1 MLEKQAAAG
10 PPPCKLFL
18 LLLQFILF
26 FSESSLLPCLN
37 SPMPKQTPAREQDIN
52 LLSQSHL
59 LNAQEIL
66 LKPLLT
72 WPRGVKGWRWSGELP
87 LLLERKSHSTLPYD
101 FLLLIF
107 SFLSK
112 YQKSSTSSELTKE
125 AVIVSPLVCFLMPF
139 GSQQPILRQQEKWLS
154 ISCYRHMVSEHWN
167 KWWASLTIRAMK
179 IKRGRGFFS
188 TYQIGLK

>member
-1 MLEKQAAAG
+1 MVQVQLLSVIVQLVCRRLLHSCLLMLEKQAAAG

-72 WPRGVKGWRWSGELP
+72 WPRGVKGWR
-87 LLLERKSHSTLPYD
+87 
-101 FLLLIF
+101 
-107 SFLSK
+107 
-112 YQKSSTSSELTKE
+112 
-125 AVIVSPLVCFLMPF
+125 
-139 GSQQPILRQQEKWLS
+139 
-154 ISCYRHMVSEHWN
+154 
-167 KWWASLTIRAMK
+167 
-179 IKRGRGFFS
+179 
-188 TYQIGLK
+188 